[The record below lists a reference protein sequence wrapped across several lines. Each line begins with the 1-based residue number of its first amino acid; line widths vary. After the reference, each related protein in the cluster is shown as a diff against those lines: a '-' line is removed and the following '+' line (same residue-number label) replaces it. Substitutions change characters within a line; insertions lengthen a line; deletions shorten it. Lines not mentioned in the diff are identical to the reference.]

1 LEIQYKVEVDLSVK
15 RSYVILCCGGTLA
28 GFITGMIAAGCGHI
42 LILTMLTL
50 HVNPKVASATS
61 GYQVMFIGASSTIQ
75 AVVQGS
81 LNWVPLVFFLLLSL
95 IGSFILSIL
104 AYKLLEKMEDKG
116 EGKIII
122 ILIILSLISIIGVIP
137 NIIITQKYYGWEYL
151 LSIQGIG
158 C

>member
-1 LEIQYKVEVDLSVK
+1 M
-15 RSYVILCCGGTLA
+15 ILCCGGTLA

-42 LILTMLTL
+42 LILTMLNL

-104 AYKLLEKMEDKG
+104 AYRLLETMEDKG
-116 EGKIII
+116 
-122 ILIILSLISIIGVIP
+122 
-137 NIIITQKYYGWEYL
+137 
-151 LSIQGIG
+151 
-158 C
+158 